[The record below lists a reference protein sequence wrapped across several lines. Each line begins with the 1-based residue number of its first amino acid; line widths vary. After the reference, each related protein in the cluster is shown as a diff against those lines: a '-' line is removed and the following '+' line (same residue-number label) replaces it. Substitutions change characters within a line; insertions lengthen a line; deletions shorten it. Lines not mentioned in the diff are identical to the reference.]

1 MNLKTRWLLSIV
13 LAVVSSIGILCTR
26 NPIGDRILAKACI
39 LGLSQYGACQL
50 AK

>member
-1 MNLKTRWLLSIV
+1 MKISLRVVLPVL
-13 LAVVSSIGILCTR
+13 LAVASCIGILCTR

-39 LGLSQYGACQL
+39 LGASKYGECQL

>member
-1 MNLKTRWLLSIV
+1 MKRQILCLVGAIVLSIAA
-13 LAVVSSIGILCTR
+13 LLCTR

-39 LGLSQYGACQL
+39 FGQSKFGECQF

>member
-1 MNLKTRWLLSIV
+1 MKRKIIYTISAVALA
-13 LAVVSSIGILCTR
+13 AVVIFCTR

-39 LGLSQYGACQL
+39 FGQSKFGACQM

>member
-1 MNLKTRWLLSIV
+1 MNLKIILPILLA
-13 LAVVSSIGILCTR
+13 LASMIGILCTR

>member
-1 MNLKTRWLLSIV
+1 MRKICFALLTAV
-13 LAVVSSIGILCTR
+13 LVAAALLCTR

>member
-1 MNLKTRWLLSIV
+1 MKLKIILPLLLV
-13 LAVVSSIGILCTR
+13 LATMIGLLCTR

-39 LGLSQYGACQL
+39 LGSSKYGQCQL